1 MSANERLTA
10 VVDPVVSECG
20 FVLDGVAVSMA
31 GKRRLVRIT
40 LDRLPEV
47 GADGWTTS
55 LTTPLSLDEVADV
68 SREINGAL
76 EVADVFGAAPYVL
89 EVSSP
94 GVGKPL
100 REPRHFRRNVGRLLE
115 VTTTDAPAPVSG
127 RVVRA
132 NETAVALT
140 LIDPDTTET
149 VSLSLPYAEITR
161 AVVTIEFTDPTERN

>member
-76 EVADVFGAAPYVL
+76 EVADVFGAAPYV
-89 EVSSP
+89 
-94 GVGKPL
+94 
-100 REPRHFRRNVGRLLE
+100 GRLLE
-115 VTTTDAPAPVSG
+115 VTTTGGPAPVCG

>member
-1 MSANERLTA
+1 MSANERLTGL
-10 VVDPVVSECG
+10 VDPVVSECG

-76 EVADVFGAAPYVL
+76 ELADVFGAAPL
-89 EVSSP
+89 CPRSQLARSRQAAARTA
-94 GVGKPL
+94 PL
-100 REPRHFRRNVGRLLE
+100 PPQCR
-115 VTTTDAPAPVSG
+115 TTP
-127 RVVRA
+127 
-132 NETAVALT
+132 
-140 LIDPDTTET
+140 
-149 VSLSLPYAEITR
+149 
-161 AVVTIEFTDPTERN
+161 

>member
-1 MSANERLTA
+1 MSANERLTGL
-10 VVDPVVSECG
+10 VYPVVSECG

-76 EVADVFGAAPYVL
+76 ELADV
-89 EVSSP
+89 
-94 GVGKPL
+94 
-100 REPRHFRRNVGRLLE
+100 FRRNVGRLLE